1 MIDPQMQ
8 ANKWLRRRAKEQHG
22 NDNEVKIIKPTMDSK
37 IMSRT
42 LETSMNFGYSVIFED
57 ANETFDPM
65 LDPILSKQLKKE
77 GAEWLIKFADGLKNY
92 NTDFQFYITTKISKP
107 HYSPEICVKVNMIN
121 FMVTPEGL
129 LDQITSVIVQIEDA
143 KKAEA
148 REKCINSKAENDKRI
163 KEL

>member
-1 MIDPQMQ
+1 MQ

-92 NTDFQFYITTKISKP
+92 NTDF
-107 HYSPEICVKVNMIN
+107 
-121 FMVTPEGL
+121 
-129 LDQITSVIVQIEDA
+129 
-143 KKAEA
+143 
-148 REKCINSKAENDKRI
+148 
-163 KEL
+163 

>member
-1 MIDPQMQ
+1 
-8 ANKWLRRRAKEQHG
+8 
-22 NDNEVKIIKPTMDSK
+22 
-37 IMSRT
+37 
-42 LETSMNFGYSVIFED
+42 
-57 ANETFDPM
+57 
-65 LDPILSKQLKKE
+65 
-77 GAEWLIKFADGLKNY
+77 
-92 NTDFQFYITTKISKP
+92 
-107 HYSPEICVKVNMIN
+107 MIN